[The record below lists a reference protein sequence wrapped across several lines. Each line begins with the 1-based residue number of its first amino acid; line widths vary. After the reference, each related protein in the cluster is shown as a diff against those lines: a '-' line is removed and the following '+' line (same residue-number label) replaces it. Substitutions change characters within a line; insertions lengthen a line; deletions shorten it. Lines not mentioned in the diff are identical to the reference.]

1 MSFNLRSI
9 KSVDSF
15 EAPIKD
21 QDGNPTGVVFI
32 LAGPT
37 HPVRKAVNQ
46 AAQRKVLANHRRTGK
61 FELPDPEE
69 TEKERVTNLTK
80 FTLGWS
86 GYTNDQGQVV
96 PFSYAEA
103 SALYADP
110 EMTWLTDQVD
120 EALNN
125 KALFTK
131 SASAI

>member
-1 MSFNLRSI
+1 MSFDLRSI
-9 KSVDSF
+9 KSVDTF

-21 QDGNPTGVVFI
+21 QDGNPTGVVFV

-61 FELPDPEE
+61 FEMPDPEE

-86 GYTNDQGQVV
+86 GYVNESGPV
-96 PFSYAEA
+96 PFSEAEA
-103 SALYADP
+103 RSLYVDP

-120 EALNN
+120 EALSN
-125 KALFTK
+125 KVLFTK
-131 SASAI
+131 TASAN